1 MVDKTARISSVA
13 VVLPQLPVTPTK
25 VTPLSEGRLI
35 LARQSSTRKRTS
47 VVNFFFSFL
56 ATDLTKPK
64 AILN

>member
-35 LARQSSTRKRTS
+35 LARQSSTRKCAFL
-47 VVNFFFSFL
+47 VKFFFSFL
-56 ATDLTKPK
+56 ATDLTEPG